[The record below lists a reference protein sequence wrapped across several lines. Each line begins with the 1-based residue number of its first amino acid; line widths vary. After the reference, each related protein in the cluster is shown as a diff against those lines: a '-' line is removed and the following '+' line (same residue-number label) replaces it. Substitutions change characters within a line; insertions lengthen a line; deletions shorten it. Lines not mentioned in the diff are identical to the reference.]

1 MKSWN
6 LKLADKLQIFSEYF
20 TSAYYR
26 KDLGEDPRFSSLVT
40 AAFRKLLRWPLYLMA
55 GIWFCAMIYGITQQT
70 SFWALLPVSLL
81 HTALILVAGIAL
93 FLALMLI
100 ESVAKILASLI
111 LYGRLPEGAENP
123 IDGLIAYL
131 VQGRSFL

>member
-20 TSAYYR
+20 TPAYYR

-40 AAFRKLLRWPLYLMA
+40 AVFRKLLHWPLYVMA
-55 GIWFCAMIYGITQQT
+55 GTWFCAMIYGITQQT

-81 HTALILVAGIAL
+81 HTAVILAAGIAL
-93 FLALMLI
+93 FFALMLI

-111 LYGRLPEGAENP
+111 LYGRLSEGAENP
-123 IDGLIAYL
+123 IDGLLAYL
-131 VQGRSFL
+131 TQGRI